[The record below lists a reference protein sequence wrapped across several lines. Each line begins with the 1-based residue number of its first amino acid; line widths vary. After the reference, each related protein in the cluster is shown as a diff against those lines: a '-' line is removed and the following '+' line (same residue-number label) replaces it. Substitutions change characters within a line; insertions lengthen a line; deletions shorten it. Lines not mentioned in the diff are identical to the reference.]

1 MTGEAAA
8 TKEVVDEF
16 NSGYN
21 EAVVMKVV
29 PADFKEE
36 EDDLVGIP
44 IEKLGVNAGT
54 EGMDQSALDAP
65 QTPAPATT
73 ETSTQQ
79 AAPDGS
85 KQMVQVPAD
94 EYQKMLSTVA
104 TLEKQFG
111 EHGSKIDKALGK
123 IGGFEG
129 FVAAMQKNTPS
140 GEAIV
145 LSDEDMAG
153 LSEKFPNL
161 SKEMQTILN
170 TALSKVK
177 GTGQA
182 VVQTVDDNRISAVLQ
197 PMLEQERTRIKREMQ
212 REEVLE
218 AHPDFDEI
226 RISKD
231 FIAWKES
238 LPEDRKVK
246 ANTAWTPKTVI
257 AVMDEYK
264 EAKRAP
270 VVPPPPPP
278 STKDKAREE
287 ALRAAANPRGSG
299 PAPGAKR
306 TSDDE
311 AFAQGYAEG

>member
-1 MTGEAAA
+1 MTGEAAT

-16 NSGYN
+16 NSGFN
-21 EAVVMKVV
+21 GETVMKVV

-36 EDDLVGIP
+36 EEDLVGIP

-54 EGMDQSALDAP
+54 EGADQSALDAP
-65 QTPAPATT
+65 PPAVTATPEAPVPA
-73 ETSTQQ
+73 EE
-79 AAPDGS
+79 GS

-94 EYQKMLSTVA
+94 EYQRMLSTVA

-226 RISKD
+226 RISPD
-231 FIAWKES
+231 FIAWKNA
-238 LPEDRKVK
+238 LPPERKAKVD
-246 ANTAWTPKTVI
+246 TAWSPRLVI
-257 AVMDEYK
+257 SVMDDYK
-264 EAKRAP
+264 EAKKAP

-287 ALRAAANPRGSG
+287 ALRAAVTPRGSG
-299 PAPGAKR
+299 PAPGAKK

-311 AFAQGYAEG
+311 AFAAGYAEG

>member
-1 MTGEAAA
+1 MTGEAAT

-29 PADFKEE
+29 PADFKE
-36 EDDLVGIP
+36 DDLVGIP

-54 EGMDQSALDAP
+54 ENTDQSALDAP
-65 QTPAPATT
+65 QVTPPATPDAT
-73 ETSTQQ
+73 AQQ
-79 AAPDGS
+79 AAEEGS

-94 EYQKMLSTVA
+94 EYQRMLSTVA

-153 LSEKFPNL
+153 LSDKFPNL

-177 GTGQA
+177 GTGQ

-226 RISKD
+226 RISPD
-231 FIAWKES
+231 FVAWKNA
-238 LPEDRKVK
+238 LPEDRKAKV
-246 ANTAWTPKTVI
+246 NNAWSPRLVI
-257 AVMDEYK
+257 AVMDDYK
-264 EAKRAP
+264 EAKKAREA
-270 VVPPPPPP
+270 PPPPAP
-278 STKDKAREE
+278 SAKDKAREE
-287 ALRAAANPRGSG
+287 ALRAAVNPRGSG
-299 PAPGAKR
+299 PAPGAKK

-311 AFAQGYAEG
+311 AFAAGYAEG